1 MYKVKTDTIIRTV
14 VLIIALVNQVLTVCG
29 YSVLPITDDQV
40 AELLSLILTIGA
52 SLWSWWKNNSFTQ
65 NAIEADEVLECLKN
79 RKTEV

>member
-1 MYKVKTDTIIRTV
+1 MFKVKTDTIIRTV

-65 NAIEADEVLECLKN
+65 NAIEADEILECLKN
-79 RKTEV
+79 RKTEG